1 MRINA
6 KCQKKAKAMLNLPT
20 LLNQLNLFTFSS
32 CCSFYRTR
40 ISFIRIDVYVGKIF
54 VLGVIA
60 GQSAL

>member
-1 MRINA
+1 MP
-6 KCQKKAKAMLNLPT
+6 KKSKSYVKFAYSTKST
-20 LLNQLNLFTFSS
+20 KFVYLFFSFFFVS